1 MVESTYGHVLPK
13 HLMRAAL
20 RAAVVTVHENYR
32 RTNLCSYFWHFMFGV
47 VLCAFIACASALA
60 AYFLLMGPVF
70 WIVLCITDWH
80 LYRME
85 VDAFAGFLFWGLAA
99 LGIGFAFY
107 ASWREAGR
115 RTVPADPS
123 AGARGISRMEREVL
137 PHRGNR

>member
-1 MVESTYGHVLPK
+1 MTVKPNTWHYRLASFYGQGDY
-13 HLMRAAL
+13 
-20 RAAVVTVHENYR
+20 YR

-107 ASWREAGR
+107 ASWREAGDEPFLPIPQPVR
-115 RTVPADPS
+115 EAY
-123 AGARGISRMEREVL
+123 RGWKEKYCPIVEIAE
-137 PHRGNR
+137 